1 MNRVGKFEKVSYEQ
15 FHKDMKAEFYE
26 TMDARVANDRI
37 TAAYETVSLP
47 VRATGLSA
55 GYDLIAPFDF
65 HLAPGECVKIP
76 TAIRV
81 QIDPGWFLMIAPRSG
96 LGFKYRVRLA
106 NTIGV
111 IDGDYYHSDNEG
123 HIFCKVVNE
132 GDVMMNVKAGE
143 AFAQSIFTMHG
154 ITYDDNVTAV
164 RNGGLGSTGK

>member
-15 FHKDMKAEFYE
+15 FFEAMKAEFYE
-26 TMDARVANDRI
+26 TMDARVASDRI
-37 TAAYETVSLP
+37 TEAYEVVKTP
-47 VRATGLSA
+47 IRATTLSA

-65 HLAPGECVKIP
+65 YLAPGESVKIP
-76 TAIRV
+76 TGIRV

-111 IDGDYYHSDNEG
+111 IDGDYYYSDNEG

-143 AFAQSIFTMHG
+143 AFAQSIFLMHG
-154 ITYDDNVTAV
+154 LTYDDDVSAV
-164 RNGGLGSTGK
+164 RNGGLGSTSK

>member
-1 MNRVGKFEKVSYEQ
+1 MNIVGKFEKVSYEQ

-26 TMDARVANDRI
+26 TMDARVASDRI
-37 TAAYETVSLP
+37 MQAYEVVKTP
-47 VRATGLSA
+47 VRATTLSA

-65 HLAPGECVKIP
+65 YLAPGESVKIP
-76 TAIRV
+76 TGIRV
-81 QIDPGWFLMIAPRSG
+81 QVDPGWFLMIAPRSG

-111 IDGDYYHSDNEG
+111 IDGDYYYSDNEG

-143 AFAQSIFTMHG
+143 AFAQSIFLTHG
-154 ITYDDNVTAV
+154 LTYDDDVSAV
-164 RNGGLGSTGK
+164 RNGGLGSTSK